1 VVIEE
6 QFLASQVL
14 ACHRPRGVWL
24 SVLRPVIIHPVIG
37 GVVAWL
43 HTRICSQHMFVRDSP
58 DPLPWSDASV
68 GVLLVQERVC

>member
-1 VVIEE
+1 MIEE

-14 ACHRPRGVWL
+14 ACHRPRAVWL
-24 SVLRPVIIHPVIG
+24 SVLRPMIIRPVIG

-43 HTRICSQHMFVRDSP
+43 RSRICSQHMFVRDSP

-68 GVLLVQERVC
+68 GALLVQ